1 MISTTSQLAAAAK
14 DTVSA
19 IVQFKSMVDGMS
31 GDTSLVSATSLA
43 RVEPM
48 CVIDADVINV
58 EYLGDTLN
66 VLQNIFSGYYLQA
79 LQLLTNLGS
88 VSVSKTLGRLNPAR
102 SGGFESYSAAP
113 NLGLESYKYKLPDYG
128 MSFGMEAENKAASSG
143 VKDVGKDIFADSS
156 LISGK
161 MYNVTVRDGEH
172 EATVPVA
179 IRLLVN
185 SIPTSIMVNLM
196 ALQNKVDYD
205 MVERYHA
212 WRSGRIQ
219 FIRDLVLCKDLID
232 KHRNTLIKD
241 PTGVYSEI
249 VNRQNNNLKSG
260 LLNQTPSLATSSNL
274 AVISSETA
282 ELIEAKIDGSLD
294 VFKNRH
300 PIFQTTNLMIL
311 VVIDKSW
318 EQVTFYHRGINAFT
332 KVSAKD
338 IKGASKKDGGDVN
351 SILKAFIE
359 GKAPSI

>member
-31 GDTSLVSATSLA
+31 GDTSLVSATSMA

-79 LQLLTNLGS
+79 LQLLTNVGC

-128 MSFGMEAENKAASSG
+128 LNFGMEAEYKAASSM
-143 VKDVGKDIFADSS
+143 KDVGKDIFADSS
-156 LISGK
+156 LVTGK

-185 SIPTSIMVNLM
+185 SIPTSVMVNLM

-282 ELIEAKIDGSLD
+282 ETIEAKIGGSLD

-318 EQVTFYHRGINAFT
+318 EQITFYHRGINAFT

-338 IKGASKKDGGDVN
+338 IKGASKKDGGDIN

>member
-19 IVQFKSMVDGMS
+19 IVQFKSIVDGMS
-31 GDTSLVSATSLA
+31 GDTSLVSATSMA

-48 CVIDADVINV
+48 CIIDADVINV

-113 NLGLESYKYKLPDYG
+113 NLGLESYKYKLPNYG
-128 MSFGMEAENKAASSG
+128 LNFGMEAENKAVSS
-143 VKDVGKDIFADSS
+143 VKDVGKDIFADSG
-156 LISGK
+156 LVSGK
-161 MYNVTVRDGEH
+161 MYNVTIKDGQH

-185 SIPTSIMVNLM
+185 SIPTSVMVNLM

-282 ELIEAKIDGSLD
+282 EMIETKIGGSLD